1 MSRFPV
7 LGPRD
12 RSHWFRIGTIDVTT
26 TTLVTALACV
36 SLILFA
42 ISSTLLEP
50 LQLDTQAVGSGQ
62 VWRLLS
68 WPFVNDLLSG
78 TIWIVLAIVVFWWLG
93 QRLEQTLGPRRCLL
107 FYAILAL
114 VPALAI
120 TVYGLVT
127 GQDLTQSSLLGSGM
141 YDLEVAVLV
150 AYAAAFPRVR
160 FFFNIEAW
168 VITIV
173 FIAIDLLLFAE
184 ERAGTA
190 AIYLLITA
198 AVALLA
204 TRAFR
209 LTRAQWIPTI
219 PLPASVTGDAA
230 HRRER
235 QRKKSARAAHLR
247 IVRETDINAILD
259 KISESGINSLSREE
273 RQRLDEY
280 GRGPGR

>member
-1 MSRFPV
+1 M

-12 RSHWFRIGTIDVTT
+12 RSHWFRIGTVDVTT

-42 ISSTLLEP
+42 ISPDLLAP
-50 LQLDTQAVGSGQ
+50 LQLDSQAVGSGE

-78 TIWIVLAIVVFWWLG
+78 TIWIVLAIAIFWWLG
-93 QRLEQTLGPRRCLL
+93 ERLEQVLGSRRCLL
-107 FYAILAL
+107 FYAILTV
-114 VPALAI
+114 VPALVI
-120 TVYGLVT
+120 TVYALVT
-127 GQDLTQSSLLGSGM
+127 AQEITQGALLGSGM

-150 AYAAAFPRVR
+150 AYAAAYPRVR

-173 FIAIDLLLFAE
+173 FVAIDLVLFAE
-184 ERAGTA
+184 ERAWTA
-190 AIYLLITA
+190 AVYLIITA

-204 TRAFR
+204 TRAFH
-209 LTRAQWIPTI
+209 LTRAQWIPAI
-219 PLPASVTGDAA
+219 PLPSVVTGDAS

-235 QRKKSARAAHLR
+235 DRKRAARAAHLHV
-247 IVRETDINAILD
+247 VRQNDVDALLD
-259 KISESGINSLSREE
+259 KISQHGTNSLSREE
-273 RQRLDEY
+273 RRRLDEY
-280 GRGPGR
+280 GRGSEP